1 MKNFSVKFQLKTIYM
16 HRDLLRS
23 LVRREIEVKYRGS
36 SLGKLWVLILPLMML
51 GVYTFVFGTVYG
63 SRWGGS
69 PDLSDFVP
77 MLYCGL
83 IVHSIFAETVGK
95 SPSLITNNPNYVKK
109 VIFPLEML
117 PLSSLVTSLFNAA
130 VSFSLLLLLILLL
143 KGGLHWT
150 LLTTPLIVLPLAL
163 YAIGIA
169 WLVAALGVFFR
180 DIEQII
186 GVLMSMLLFL
196 SPVFYSVDSAPR
208 LARAMLKFNPLTYP
222 IEEVRNVVLMG
233 RLPSCQQWLLQM
245 LFGFMVAWLGL
256 YVFERLRPAFADV
269 V

>member
-1 MKNFSVKFQLKTIYM
+1 MKNLSVKFGLRTIYD

-36 SLGKLWVLILPLMML
+36 FLGKLWILFLPLLML
-51 GVYTFVFGTVYG
+51 GVYTFVFGTIYG

-69 PDLSDFVP
+69 SDVSDFVP

-83 IVHSIFAETVGK
+83 IVHAIFAETVGK
-95 SPSLITNNPNYVKK
+95 SSSLIVNNPNYVKK
-109 VIFPLEML
+109 VIFPLELL
-117 PLSSLVTSLFNAA
+117 PLGTLSAALFNAGF
-130 VSFSLLLLLILLL
+130 SFLLLLVLNLIL
-143 KGGLHWT
+143 KGELNWT
-150 LLTTPLIVLPLAL
+150 LIATPLVILPLVL

-169 WLVAALGVFFR
+169 WLISALGVFFR

-196 SPVFYSVDSAPR
+196 SPVFYSVHSAPQ
-208 LARAMLKFNPLTYP
+208 LAQAFLKFNPLTYP
-222 IEEVRNVVLMG
+222 IEEVRNVVLLG
-233 RLPSCQQWLLQM
+233 QLPHWQPWLLQM
-245 LFGFMVAWLGL
+245 LIGFLVAWFGL
-256 YVFERLRPAFADV
+256 WVFERVRPAFADV